1 MLKFSFEEK
10 QKLIEIIKSFS
21 ITEKGDTLKSIT
33 KENREKALLFY
44 EKNLSQ
50 KEIAKIYN
58 ITPQAIRDSIV
69 RVTRKAKRFLK
80 EESI

>member
-1 MLKFSFEEK
+1 MLKFSLEEK
-10 QKLIEIIKSFS
+10 QKICEIIKSFT

-33 KENREKALLFY
+33 KENRAKALLFF

-58 ITPQAIRDSIV
+58 VTPTAIRDTLM

-80 EESI
+80 EEN

>member
-1 MLKFSFEEK
+1 MLKFSLEEK
-10 QKLIEIIKSFS
+10 QKICEIIKSFT

-33 KENREKALLFY
+33 KENRVKALLFF

-58 ITPQAIRDSIV
+58 VTPTAIRDTLM

-80 EESI
+80 EEN